1 LSAGSSQIRL
11 KLAQEKPPEPHAPST
26 NLTGAAKLQRAKMAD
41 AELAAAVRRLLVV
54 VVVVVTLPL
63 SRALPFLAQRLCL
76 AMWR

>member
-54 VVVVVTLPL
+54 VVVVTLPL